1 VSTETETK
9 PKATDVL
16 PRTFRANGRIR
27 LVRVAE
33 DRQALSRASSQKLPG
48 LAYEFTAPEGASR
61 SGELV
66 VTEDII
72 RRDRE
77 FFEKYDPTF
86 PKDGTG
92 DPMTLQWLRNH
103 NYMGERMWEIP
114 PEAPAA
120 GPILSQVTQAGVRG
134 DVDALVKLYEQ
145 EETTF
150 KRAEILEPITAALD
164 AIEEAKA
171 AASQPGEPS
180 AAVGT
185 APGSTSDLPQAFR
198 PPIEE

>member
-9 PKATDVL
+9 PKATDML
-16 PRTFRANGRIR
+16 PVTFRANGRVR
-27 LVRVAE
+27 LVRVPE

-48 LAYEFTAPEGASR
+48 LAYEFTAPEGQSR
-61 SGELV
+61 TGELI

-77 FFEKYDPTF
+77 FFEQFDPTF
-86 PKDGTG
+86 PKDGSG

-103 NYMGERMWEIP
+103 HYIGERMWEVP
-114 PEAPAA
+114 PTPPAP
-120 GPILSQVTQAGVRG
+120 GPVLSLVTQATARG
-134 DVDALVKLYEQ
+134 DIDALAKLYEQ
-145 EETTF
+145 EDTTF

-171 AASQPGEPS
+171 AEAQPGEPS

-185 APGSTSDLPQAFR
+185 APDAPPQFR
-198 PPIEE
+198 PPERE